1 MIEGSSQLFPS
12 LLCSLHYMSKTT
24 VKKAIA
30 DFDAAQLRE
39 LLIDIYGKSKEAKE
53 LLDFFADPDIPA
65 KIEEYKKPLSKEI
78 NRYVRRAHR
87 PRIPKI
93 RAILKKFSVIEPGD
107 EAVAELMV
115 YAIIELCAVASDDW
129 FKDSTNEAINKLF
142 LETLAYLQP
151 RMLLD
156 EYLPRINKALGG
168 MKDFRYYKNPLR
180 ETLLDTLHRF
190 QLDLP

>member
-1 MIEGSSQLFPS
+1 
-12 LLCSLHYMSKTT
+12 MSRTT

-39 LLIDIYGKSKEAKE
+39 LLLDIYGKSKEAKE
-53 LLDFFADPDIPA
+53 LLDFFANPDIPA
-65 KIEEYKKPLSKEI
+65 KLEEYKKPLSKEI
-78 NRYVRRAHR
+78 SRYVRRAHR

-93 RAILKKFSVIEPGD
+93 RALHKKFATIEPGD
-107 EAVAELMV
+107 EAIADLMV
-115 YAIIELCAVASDDW
+115 FTIVELCTVATDDW

-142 LETLAYLQP
+142 LETLNYLQP

-156 EYLPRINKALGG
+156 EYLPRLTKVING

-180 ETLLDTLHRF
+180 EILLDTLYRF
-190 QLDLP
+190 QLDIH